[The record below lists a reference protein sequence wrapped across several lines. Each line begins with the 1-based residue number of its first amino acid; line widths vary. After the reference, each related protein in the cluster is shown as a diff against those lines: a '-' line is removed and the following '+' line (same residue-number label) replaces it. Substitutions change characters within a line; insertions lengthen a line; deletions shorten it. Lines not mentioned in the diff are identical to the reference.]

1 MSPQNMNGEQAL
13 SIFQGPPLAD
23 DALGSLTMGEF
34 MREVAEKFGDNE
46 ALCWKD
52 LSGQVRRWTY
62 NEMYAECRKVASALL
77 AAGATK
83 DTRVG
88 VLISNRP
95 EWVFSTFGASMAG
108 AVVVALNTFS
118 TQQEL
123 QYQLKT
129 ADVEVVILE
138 SGVASKNFVDDVHA
152 IIPQLSE
159 SVPGSLK
166 TAELPFLRRVIN
178 IDTDRGEK
186 GIQGW
191 GEFIEAGENI
201 KPELVDATI
210 EAACPLDRGL
220 IFFSSGSTALP
231 KAIQQT
237 QRAAMMQCWRFGR
250 YYQADSSVRVWSANG
265 FFFSGNFCMAF
276 GSTFTVGGCLVL
288 QRFFDPEEAL
298 QLFLDEKVS
307 LPHLWPH
314 QEARLTECP
323 GWLDADLSTLK
334 YVDANLI
341 LQSHPAINSTW
352 HQPAGYGM
360 TETFTFV
367 VGGPGSEIT
376 DGSNGPV
383 LPGNTIKIVDQ
394 DTGETLPVGETGE
407 IVVKGPT
414 LTTGYLKIAPE
425 DTFDAEG
432 FIHTADAGYFNEQGN
447 LFWKGR
453 LGDIIKTGGANVSPT
468 EIDSI
473 LMQHD
478 AIQSVFTVGIEHDT
492 LGEIVVSCV
501 LLSEGKELDEA
512 GLRAFA
518 KESLAS
524 YKVPRRAFFFSEEEL
539 PMTGSNK
546 IRRPELKKLVAER
559 MAAEQA

>member
-1 MSPQNMNGEQAL
+1 MSQQNIKNEQAL
-13 SIFQGPPLAD
+13 SIFQGPPLAED
-23 DALGSLTMGEF
+23 ILGSLTLGGF
-34 MREVAEKFGDNE
+34 MAEVAQKFGDNE

-52 LSGQVRRWTY
+52 LSGQVRRWSY
-62 NEMYAECRKVASALL
+62 NEMHAECRKVASALL
-77 AAGATK
+77 AAGVAK

-95 EWVFSTFGASMAG
+95 EWVFSTFGAAMAG

-123 QYQLKT
+123 HYQLKT
-129 ADVEVVILE
+129 ADVEVLILE
-138 SGVASKNFVDDVHA
+138 TGVASKKFVEDVHA
-152 IIPQLSE
+152 IIPQVAGST
-159 SVPGSLK
+159 PGQLM
-166 TAELPFLRRVIN
+166 AEELPFLRRVIN
-178 IDTDRGEK
+178 IDADATDK

-191 GEFIEAGENI
+191 MEFLAQGERVPAAM
-201 KPELVDATI
+201 VDATI
-210 EAACPLDRGL
+210 EAACPLDRAL

-250 YYQADSSVRVWSANG
+250 YYQADSSARVWSANG

-276 GSTFTVGGCLVL
+276 GSAFTVGGCLVL

-307 LPHLWPH
+307 MPHLWPH

-323 GWLDADLSTLK
+323 GWLEADLSTLTH
-334 YVDANLI
+334 VDQNLI
-341 LQSHPAINSTW
+341 LATHPSINSTW
-352 HQPAGYGM
+352 RQPNGYGM

-367 VGGPGSEIT
+367 VGGVGSDIT
-376 DGSNGPV
+376 NGSNGAV
-383 LPGNTIKIVDQ
+383 LNGNTVKIVDQ
-394 DTGETLPVGETGE
+394 DTGEILPIGETGE

-414 LTTGYLKIAPE
+414 LTAGYLKIAPE

-432 FIHTADAGYFNEQGN
+432 FIHTADAGYFNEEGH

-453 LGDIIKTGGANVSPT
+453 LGDIIKTGGANVSPA
-468 EIDSI
+468 EIDAV
-473 LMQHD
+473 LMQHE
-478 AIQSVFTVGIEHDT
+478 AIQSVFTVGVEHDT

-518 KESLAS
+518 KQSLAS
-524 YKVPRRAFFFSEEEL
+524 YKIPRRVLFFSEEEL

-546 IRRPELKKLVAER
+546 IRRPELKKLVVER